1 MDSNEIDPSWGT
13 PSSDTASDDI
23 EFPFAPPS
31 FEPPE
36 AGLVMSPTFDDVV
49 YGRSSTET
57 SLDLPPDM
65 PVTHPRDLDVLTVER
80 ARTGRPPSW

>member
-1 MDSNEIDPSWGT
+1 MDSNEMIQPGGLLRPTPRPMTSIPSW
-13 PSSDTASDDI
+13 P
-23 EFPFAPPS
+23 PPS

-49 YGRSSTET
+49 YGRSRTET